1 MGSYPADRRIE
12 EAEVLVP
19 TPDGPHVWLWF
30 HNPDGLFAGMN
41 PLVDPFN
48 AEA

>member
-1 MGSYPADRRIE
+1 MLLERHEPGRLI
-12 EAEVLVP
+12 
-19 TPDGPHVWLWF
+19 TMHMWLWF